1 VATTAKT
8 IAAGIATAKARRTT
22 LVVVPKITIPSR
34 TFQPAWRLGMAANWF
49 VREGGWSVR

>member
-8 IAAGIATAKARRTT
+8 IAAGIATAKARRKT